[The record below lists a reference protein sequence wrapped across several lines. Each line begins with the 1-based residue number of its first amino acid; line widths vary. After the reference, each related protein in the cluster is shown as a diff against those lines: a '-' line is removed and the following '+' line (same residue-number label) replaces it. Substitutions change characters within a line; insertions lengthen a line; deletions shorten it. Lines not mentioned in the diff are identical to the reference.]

1 MKYLLYLTT
10 LVAVFTD
17 AVNCSFAQ
25 NTSTK
30 NKNNLIMIDTMVT
43 NHAQI
48 IREIYNQALN
58 KRKAELLKEF
68 ISDDFIGV
76 RGLKG
81 PKGFEEPVKIL
92 INAFPDIQWNIED
105 VITDG
110 DKVVVKWKWHGTHL
124 AQFQNFMP
132 TGKTMTN
139 EGVGIFEFE
148 DRKIVKADIQ
158 TDRLGFLQQ
167 LEVVP
172 LDINQLANTNHSG
185 RVSLIDRF
193 FVPKNSIA
201 EFIERMNNA
210 ESLVESQPGLMSSHR
225 YDQHDDK
232 GNLIV
237 VTVAT
242 WADKE
247 SLEQARSAVHSEFK
261 RIGFNPAEFYQR
273 LNIRLERGAYNVV
286 K

>member
-1 MKYLLYLTT
+1 MKYLLYSAT
-10 LVAVFTD
+10 LVAVFTG
-17 AVNCSFAQ
+17 AVNCAYAQ
-25 NTSTK
+25 NTLTTT
-30 NKNNLIMIDTMVT
+30 KNNLTMTDTMVS

-48 IREIYNQALN
+48 IREIYDQALN
-58 KRKAELLKEF
+58 KRKTELLKEF
-68 ISDDFIGV
+68 ISDDFVGV

-92 INAFPDIQWNIED
+92 INAFPDILWNIED
-105 VITDG
+105 IITDG
-110 DKVVVKWKWHGTHL
+110 DKVVVKWKWHGTHMG
-124 AQFQNFMP
+124 QFQNFTP
-132 TGKTMTN
+132 TGKIMTN

-172 LDINQLANTNHSG
+172 LDVNQLANKNHSG

-193 FVPKNSIA
+193 FVPKNSIV

-210 ESLVESQPGLMSSHR
+210 ESLVKSQPGLMSSHR

-242 WADKE
+242 WADTE

-273 LNIRLERGAYNVV
+273 LNIQLERGAYNVV